1 MMWLWP
7 QFQETDRLYLFGRI
21 SQAALKKNTC
31 IFHVSMGFMKSVRL
45 KETQDIFLMIK
56 KKKRSVLLALSM
68 ACWSILELAVT
79 ESQLG
84 ALWRCGLC

>member
-1 MMWLWP
+1 
-7 QFQETDRLYLFGRI
+7 
-21 SQAALKKNTC
+21 
-31 IFHVSMGFMKSVRL
+31 MKSVRL

-56 KKKRSVLLALSM
+56 KKKRAVMLALSI

-79 ESQLG
+79 DFPLG